1 MDPSLGNTTR
11 NTNGEGSTEFN
22 EDLNNIL
29 MCPDCR
35 EYPPNLKEEYSAGD
49 IVCDSCG
56 LVLDNRI
63 VDVRSEWRSFANDD
77 QNGDDPSRVGDSANP
92 LLNGSQ
98 LETSIGAA
106 DGRQSRNL
114 ARLQNNA
121 SGQDKT
127 TKTLLQAYKEISTY
141 CDVIH
146 IPKHI
151 SETAKHIFKL
161 TEEKKALKGKPQDA
175 IIAGCIF
182 IACRQAGV
190 GRTFR
195 EIHML
200 TKVGKKDIGKVFKL
214 LEAFLQ
220 KQKMEDIGVG
230 VASAGGYENTGS
242 TSAESLCARYC
253 SRINFDNTQIIENT
267 SRELAKKTNAV
278 ADLAGRSPL
287 SVAAA
292 CIYMAS
298 HLMGQPKTSREI
310 AQVAGVSDGTIR
322 TAYRFLYQARA
333 ELVEPEWLEKGKG
346 NMDNLPMS

>member
-1 MDPSLGNTTR
+1 MDPAVASSAGK
-11 NTNGEGSTEFN
+11 GEFN

-35 EYPPNLKEEYSAGD
+35 EYPPNLNEEYAAGD

-63 VDVRSEWRSFANDD
+63 IDIRSEWRSFANDD
-77 QNGDDPSRVGDSANP
+77 HNGDDPSRVGDSANP

-106 DGRQSRNL
+106 DGKQSRAL

-121 SGQDKT
+121 AGQDKT
-127 TKTLLQAYKEISTY
+127 TKTLLQAYKEIGAY
-141 CDVIH
+141 CDAIQ
-146 IPKHI
+146 I
-151 SETAKHIFKL
+151 SKNIAESAKHIFKL
-161 TEEKKALKGKPQDA
+161 VEEKKALKGKPQDA

-214 LEAFLQ
+214 LESFLQ
-220 KQKMEDIGVG
+220 KQKEDATGVG
-230 VASAGGYENTGS
+230 VQSAGGYENTGS

-253 SRINFDNTQIIENT
+253 AKLSLTNTQLIENVA
-267 SRELAKKTNAV
+267 RDLAKRTSAV

-298 HLMGQPKTSREI
+298 HLMGEPKTSRDI
-310 AQVAGVSDGTIR
+310 AAVAGVSDGTIR
-322 TAYRFLYQARA
+322 TAYRFMYQARDD
-333 ELVEPEWLEKGKG
+333 LIDSEWLERDGAS
-346 NMDNLPMS
+346 MENLPVG

>member
-1 MDPSLGNTTR
+1 MDPSIAAANGNGASEY
-11 NTNGEGSTEFN
+11 ND
-22 EDLNNIL
+22 DLNNIL

-35 EYPPNLKEEYSAGD
+35 EYPPNLNEEYAAGD

-56 LVLDNRI
+56 LVLANHI
-63 VDVRSEWRSFANDD
+63 VDMRSEWRSFANDD
-77 QNGDDPSRVGDSANP
+77 HNGDDPSRVGDSANP

-98 LETSIGAA
+98 LETSIAAA
-106 DGRQSRNL
+106 DSKQSRAL

-121 SGQDKT
+121 NNQDKT
-127 TKTLLQAYKEISTY
+127 TKTLLQAYKEIGTY
-141 CDVIH
+141 CDAIQ
-146 IPKHI
+146 I
-151 SETAKHIFKL
+151 SKNIAEAAKHIFKL
-161 TEEKKALKGKPQDA
+161 VEEKKALKGKPQDA

-220 KQKMEDIGVG
+220 KHKESNVGVG
-230 VASAGGYENTGS
+230 VSSAGGYENTGS

-253 SRINFDNTQIIENT
+253 AKLSFVNTQLVENVA
-267 SRELAKKTNAV
+267 RDLAKRTGGV

-298 HLMGQPKTSREI
+298 HLMGEPKSSRDI
-310 AQVAGVSDGTIR
+310 AAVAGVSDGTIR
-322 TAYRFLYQARA
+322 TAYRFLYQAKDD
-333 ELVEPEWLEKGKG
+333 LIEPEWLEREGA
-346 NMDNLPMS
+346 NIDNLPVS

>member
-1 MDPSLGNTTR
+1 MDPTAAA
-11 NTNGEGSTEFN
+11 NGSAAGEFS

-35 EYPPNLKEEYSAGD
+35 EYPPNLKEEYAAGD
-49 IVCDSCG
+49 VVCDSCG
-56 LVLDNRI
+56 LVLDTHI
-63 VDVRSEWRSFANDD
+63 IDQRSEWRSFANDD
-77 QNGDDPSRVGDSANP
+77 HNGEDPSRVGDSANP

-98 LETSIGAA
+98 LETSIAAA
-106 DGRQSRNL
+106 DSRQSRAL
-114 ARLQNNA
+114 ARLQNTA
-121 SGQDKT
+121 GQDKT
-127 TKTLLQAYKEISTY
+127 TKTLLQAYKEIGAY
-141 CDVIH
+141 CDAIQ
-146 IPKHI
+146 I
-151 SETAKHIFKL
+151 SKNIAEAAKHIFKL
-161 TEEKKALKGKPQDA
+161 VEEKKALKGKPQDA

-220 KQKMEDIGVG
+220 KHKESNVGVG

-253 SRINFDNTQIIENT
+253 AKLSFGNTQLVENVA
-267 SRELAKKTNAV
+267 RDLAKRTGGV

-292 CIYMAS
+292 CIFMAS
-298 HLMGQPKTSREI
+298 HLMGEGKSSRDI
-310 AQVAGVSDGTIR
+310 AAVAGVSDGTIR
-322 TAYRFLYQARA
+322 TAYRFLYQAKDDLI
-333 ELVEPEWLEKGKG
+333 ESEWLSREGASIE
-346 NMDNLPMS
+346 NLPTG